1 MKLYVLV
8 RLDLEKSSPAVQAGH
23 AVAEFM
29 LKNPDSKWRNSYLIY
44 LGVKN
49 LDRLEQIVW
58 RLEKERDIIKFH
70 EPDLNDQL
78 TAIAIESDHK
88 LFKNLRLL

>member
-1 MKLYVLV
+1 VLV

-29 LKNPDSKWRNSYLIY
+29 LRNPNNKWKNSYLIY
-44 LGVKN
+44 LGVKS

-58 RLEKERDIIKFH
+58 KLGKERIIPIQFH
-70 EPDLNDQL
+70 EPDLDNQL
-78 TAIAIESDHK
+78 TAIAIEANDHK